1 MPIGLSAN
9 WNRNVIYM
17 KKVGIIS
24 IYDNSNFG
32 NRLQAYALYSFLNKI
47 NYPCEQIKKKVKF
60 KHKLKKCFK
69 KYLGLI
75 KNNPYWI
82 RVANFQKFNRYI
94 IYSRR
99 FFYDDIYKYNKLDDI
114 YAYFIVGS
122 DQVWNPEFAGFD
134 YFFLDFVKEKKKKI
148 SYAASIG
155 LSEVDENYA
164 FKMKK
169 YLSDFN
175 YISVREDAA
184 NEMLTK
190 LTGRNDIKTLI
201 DPTMLLTSKE
211 WERVM
216 KKPKIYK
223 GEKYILLYFLGDLSE
238 KRRSKIKDL
247 AKKEGCKIIEILNPN
262 DPYYTSGPAEFLFL
276 EKNAKYIFTDS
287 FHSSVFSVIFNVPFV
302 IFDREENGMGKMN
315 SRIDTLVSTLKL
327 KDRWYNEEE
336 ITYENLHVDYTE
348 AYKIIDMK
356 RKESEAFLKQALSD

>member
-1 MPIGLSAN
+1 
-9 WNRNVIYM
+9 M
-17 KKVGIIS
+17 KSVAIIT
-24 IYDNSNFG
+24 IFDLTNFG
-32 NRLQAYALYSFLNKI
+32 NRLQNYALQN
-47 NYPCEQIKKKVKF
+47 
-60 KHKLKKCFK
+60 KLKSFK
-69 KYLGLI
+69 YDV
-75 KNNPYWI
+75 YSI
-82 RVANFQKFNRYI
+82 RNVYPWEYTFRYI
-94 IYSRR
+94 IKKYFQSILNRVIPNSKWMREKNFKEFSSLIKYSN
-99 FFYDDIYKYNKLDDI
+99 YKIEYGYPDKNI
-114 YAYFIVGS
+114 SNSFNYIIVGS
-122 DQVWNPEFAGFD
+122 DQIWNPEFAGND
-134 YFFLDFVKEKKKKI
+134 YYFLDFVKDRKKKI
-148 SYAASIG
+148 AYAASIG

-164 FKMKK
+164 LKMKK

-238 KRRSKIKDL
+238 KRRSKIEDL
-247 AKKEGCKIIEILNPN
+247 AKKEHCKIIEILNPN

-276 EKNAKYIFTDS
+276 EKNARYIFTDS
-287 FHSSVFSVIFNVPFV
+287 FHSSVFSIIFNVPFV

>member
-1 MPIGLSAN
+1 
-9 WNRNVIYM
+9 M
-17 KKVGIIS
+17 KKIGIIS
-24 IYDNSNFG
+24 IYDNTNLG
-32 NRLQAYALYSFLNKI
+32 NRLQSYALFSFLAKMNK
-47 NYPCEQIKKKVKF
+47 PCECIKSNTDTTIKDY
-60 KHKLKKCFK
+60 LKKFLK
-69 KYLGLI
+69 KHVANI
-75 KNNPYWI
+75 TKNPYWL
-82 RVANFQKFNRYI
+82 REKNFSEFNKYI
-94 IYSRR
+94 KYSKQSL
-99 FFYDDIYKYNKLDDI
+99 FSKEQEINKTMSGL
-114 YAYFIVGS
+114 YSYFIVGS
-122 DQVWNPEFAGFD
+122 DQIWNPEFAGFG
-134 YFFLDFVKEKKKKI
+134 YYFLDFVKERKKKI
-148 SYAASIG
+148 AYAASIG
-155 LSEVDENYA
+155 LSKVDEDYA
-164 FKMKK
+164 IKMKK

-190 LTGRNDIKTLI
+190 LTGRKDIKTLI
-201 DPTMLLTSKE
+201 DPTLLLTSEE
-211 WERVM
+211 WEKVM

-223 GEKYILLYFLGDLSE
+223 GEKYILLYFLGELNE
-238 KRRSKIKDL
+238 NRRRKIEVL

>member
-1 MPIGLSAN
+1 MGNIA
-9 WNRNVIYM
+9 
-17 KKVGIIS
+17 IIS
-24 IYDNSNFG
+24 ISDNTNFG
-32 NRLQAYALYSFLNKI
+32 NRLQAYALSHYITQRGYKCFQIGNKLSYKGKI
-47 NYPCEQIKKKVKF
+47 RIIIKKCLF
-60 KHKLKKCFK
+60 FIYR
-69 KYLGLI
+69 KYG
-75 KNNPYWI
+75 WI
-82 RVANFQKFNRYI
+82 REYNFNKFNKNIKYDNQDI
-94 IYSRR
+94 NCFIKSNHSNKYS
-99 FFYDDIYKYNKLDDI
+99 
-114 YAYFIVGS
+114 YFIVGS
-122 DQVWNPEFAGFD
+122 DQIWNPQFAGFD
-134 YFFLDFVKEKKKKI
+134 YFFLDFVKERKKKI
-148 SYAASIG
+148 AYAASIG
-155 LSEVDENYA
+155 LSKVDDSYA
-164 FKMKK
+164 NKMKK

-238 KRRSKIKDL
+238 KRRSKIKDF
-247 AKKEGCKIIEILNPN
+247 AKKEQCKIIEILNPN

-276 EKNAKYIFTDS
+276 EKNATYVFTDS
-287 FHSSVFSVIFNVPFV
+287 FHSSVFSIIFNVPFV

-327 KDRWYNEEE
+327 KDRWYNEKE

-348 AYKIIDMK
+348 AYEIINMK
-356 RKESEAFLKQALSD
+356 RKESEAFLRQALSE